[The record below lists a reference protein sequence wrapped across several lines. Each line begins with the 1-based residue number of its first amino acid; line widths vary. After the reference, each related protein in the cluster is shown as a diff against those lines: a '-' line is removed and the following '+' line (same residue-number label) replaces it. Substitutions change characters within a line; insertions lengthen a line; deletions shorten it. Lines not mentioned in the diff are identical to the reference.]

1 MARIEDFIALEHT
14 PCLLNDGSFVIV
26 QRFDFVDGK
35 VLFDDL
41 GVSRVLSFTAFR
53 KRLDPR
59 EEELSALLS
68 QIKGKPAKKPIP
80 VITIRPTARDMKR
93 KEAFGKSVFLLP
105 NPPKQNAIYRIEEHH
120 YRVEY
125 CEAIGKKYLVSFEPL
140 FISIIRPNFGE
151 EVLYRDCLS
160 LLGEKTEY
168 VKTTIEGKESIVGAR
183 YAVSYYFSQLKEYV
197 LSKKKAREDSKPM
210 LPRHPSKETL
220 SLLDS
225 YKGLPKVSK
234 ADLDRLV
241 PFALKELNRRS
252 QEYVWRGENLFFSG
266 HVLSLVCLA
275 ENKIQGLV
283 LSSNESDVY
292 DVSCLFSEK
301 GKVTHSCSCPY
312 GQEHSYCK
320 HSLSLL
326 VALCHQAGVWP
337 DPMEEEL
344 KNMAAFT
351 YGVEFDTL
359 YDEDYEDEEHE
370 DYRRYW

>member
-1 MARIEDFIALEHT
+1 MARIEDFIALENT
-14 PCLLNDGSFVIV
+14 PCLLDDGSFVIL
-26 QRFDFVDGK
+26 RCFDFVEGK

-41 GVSRVLSFTAFR
+41 GVSRALSFAVFC

-68 QIKGKPAKKPIP
+68 QIKGRPAKKPIP

-105 NPPKQNAIYRIEEHH
+105 NPPKQNVIYRIEEHY

-125 CEAIGKKYLVSFEPL
+125 CEAIGKKYLASFKSLYVPT
-140 FISIIRPNFGE
+140 IRPDHGE
-151 EVLYRDCLS
+151 EYLYRDCLS
-160 LLGEKTEY
+160 LLGENAEY
-168 VKTTIEGKESIVGAR
+168 VKAPIDGKESIVSAR
-183 YAVSYYFSQLKEYV
+183 FAIAYFYPLLKEYV
-197 LSKKKAREDSKPM
+197 LSRKAARNGSKPL

-225 YKGLPKVSK
+225 HKGLRKLSE
-234 ADLDRLV
+234 ADLNCLA
-241 PFALKELNRRS
+241 PFALKELNRRR
-252 QEYVWRGENLFFSG
+252 QEYVWRGEDLFFSG
-266 HVLSLVCLA
+266 HVLSLARLA

-326 VALCHQAGVWP
+326 VALCRQAGVWP

-351 YGVEFDTL
+351 YGVEFDTP
-359 YDEDYEDEEHE
+359 YDDYYEDEEHE